1 MKDSEKN
8 PAVLRENMELKGS
21 EVSDLNRQVQER
33 MKKGDI
39 HDYHREYEKAIVF
52 YDDAL
57 RMDPDCA
64 DAWFNKAIT
73 LNKME
78 KHSEAMICVA
88 RAISLYTQKR

>member
-1 MKDSEKN
+1 MKDPENN
-8 PAVLRENMELKGS
+8 PVVLREKMELKGS
-21 EVSDLNRQVQER
+21 GVTDLNRQVQER
-33 MKKGDI
+33 VKEGDL
-39 HDYHREYEKAIVF
+39 HDYHHEYEKAIVF

-57 RMDPDCA
+57 RIDPDCA

-78 KHSEAMICVA
+78 KHSEAMTCVA